1 MMTCK
6 EALYHVACADMENL
20 SWRERRILKR
30 HVKVCPPCKDYAD
43 QIRSIQHIA
52 RKKTAGLE
60 LTEDE
65 LQQLKAS
72 IMECCPDNEADEAET

>member
-6 EALYHVACADMENL
+6 EALHHVACADMENL

-52 RKKTAGLE
+52 RKKKEGLE
-60 LTEDE
+60 LSADE
-65 LQQLKAS
+65 LQQLKDS
-72 IMECCPDNEADEAET
+72 IMDCCPDNEADEAEA